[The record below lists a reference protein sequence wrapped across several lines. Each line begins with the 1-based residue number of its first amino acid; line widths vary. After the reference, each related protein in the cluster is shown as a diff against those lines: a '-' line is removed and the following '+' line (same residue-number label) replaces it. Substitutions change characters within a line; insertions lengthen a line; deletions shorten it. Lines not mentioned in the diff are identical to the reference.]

1 MTRVLR
7 HVNAQRQEPREA
19 STFYGPSIGPGAP
32 ATPDEAAD
40 CEPPSTWRGSTP
52 TANRELK
59 RVLVDLMAW
68 KAFHS
73 EAINERLMIMYATNR
88 LP

>member
-1 MTRVLR
+1 MARFD
-7 HVNAQRQEPREA
+7 ADGQPRAEA
-19 STFYGPSIGPGAP
+19 CG
-32 ATPDEAAD
+32 
-40 CEPPSTWRGSTP
+40 
-52 TANRELK
+52 

>member
-1 MTRVLR
+1 MAR
-7 HVNAQRQEPREA
+7 
-19 STFYGPSIGPGAP
+19 F
-32 ATPDEAAD
+32 DAD
-40 CEPPSTWRGSTP
+40 
-52 TANRELK
+52 RELK